1 MEGMIWKRLTKVI
14 KTFEDIL
21 PYLIG
26 SLGWI
31 INGLHFVPEYL
42 IYGGAG
48 MLVHLA
54 QEPLL
59 LHASLVLT
67 IPIFMVV
74 GYLLKRQLLPLLG
87 GGQDG

>member
-1 MEGMIWKRLTKVI
+1 MGGMIWKRLTKVI

-21 PYLIG
+21 PYIIG

-31 INGLHFVPEYL
+31 INGLHFVPEYM

-48 MLVHLA
+48 MPVHLA

-59 LHASLVLT
+59 LHASLLLT